1 MSGSLAA
8 CLNASAEAT
17 ATTGNSASSSAE
29 ARRVESSAD
38 EAEEEV
44 SGCVKTAP
52 PCYDVFINHRWVD
65 TRHTVAQ
72 HLLHDRLLQLSGG
85 QVRTF
90 LHSMS
95 LRPGDRLVEGINQG
109 MSQCKVAVAIFSER
123 YLDSEF
129 CLHELAALVEARKVI
144 VPIFYGV
151 KPSALVLPQAVVHT
165 HAPRDVERFRV
176 ALREAKYTVG
186 LAYDPATGY
195 VTSRPDLATPNNL
208 LYGSMHAPFKF
219 SEPALTS
226 AALRA
231 LLCTHAIIIQLARN

>member
-1 MSGSLAA
+1 MSGSPAA
-8 CLNASAEAT
+8 RLNASMEAA
-17 ATTGNSASSSAE
+17 ATSGNSASSAE

-38 EAEEEV
+38 EVEEEV

-65 TRHTVAQ
+65 TRHTVA

-85 QVRTF
+85 RVRTF
-90 LHSMS
+90 LDSMS

-151 KPSALVLPQAVVHT
+151 KPSALVLPQAVVDT
-165 HAPRDVERFRV
+165 HVPRDVERFRV

-208 LYGSMHAPFKF
+208 LYGSMHAPLKF
-219 SEPALTS
+219 SELALTS

>member
-1 MSGSLAA
+1 MSGSPAA
-8 CLNASAEAT
+8 RLNASMEAA

-29 ARRVESSAD
+29 AQRVESSAD

-65 TRHTVAQ
+65 TRHTVA

-85 QVRTF
+85 RVRTF
-90 LHSMS
+90 LDIMS

-195 VTSRPDLATPNNL
+195 VTRRPDLATPNNL
-208 LYGSMHAPFKF
+208 LYMGP
-219 SEPALTS
+219 
-226 AALRA
+226 
-231 LLCTHAIIIQLARN
+231 CTRH

>member
-29 ARRVESSAD
+29 VRRVESSAD
-38 EAEEEV
+38 EAEV
-44 SGCVKTAP
+44 SGCVKAP
-52 PCYDVFINHRWVD
+52 PPYYDVFINHRGVD
-65 TRHTVAQ
+65 TRHTVSR
-72 HLLHDRLLQLSGG
+72 LLHDRLLQLSGG
-85 QVRTF
+85 RVRTF
-90 LHSMS
+90 LDSMS

-208 LYGSMHAPFKF
+208 LYGSMHAPLKF
-219 SEPALTS
+219 SELALTS

>member
-1 MSGSLAA
+1 MSGSPAA
-8 CLNASAEAT
+8 RLNASMEAA

-29 ARRVESSAD
+29 AQRMESSAD
-38 EAEEEV
+38 EAEEV

-65 TRHTVAQ
+65 TRHTVAR
-72 HLLHDRLLQLSGG
+72 LLHDRLLQLSGG
-85 QVRTF
+85 RVRTF
-90 LHSMS
+90 LDSMS

-144 VPIFYGV
+144 VPIFYGI

-208 LYGSMHAPFKF
+208 LYGSMHAPLKF
-219 SEPALTS
+219 SELALTS